1 MHLQADP
8 TKLELLARE
17 FKDKK
22 EKFKDNQKQSILERY
37 GGEEHLD
44 APPKQLLMAQ
54 TVSDLDVAT
63 SLLTSHPSVTTIF
76 RLTSEKYLKKIY
88 AFEISSFSIA
98 LIVVPSVL
106 AESKDITT
114 QETFRRCT
122 NVFTLLFLQEDYV
135 EYSRTGSVIKGAERA
150 KVKSM
155 YEEDVYINNHSVGG
169 TVF

>member
-54 TVSDLDVAT
+54 TVSDLDLVT
-63 SLLTSHPSVTTIF
+63 LTS
-76 RLTSEKYLKKIY
+76 
-88 AFEISSFSIA
+88 
-98 LIVVPSVL
+98 
-106 AESKDITT
+106 
-114 QETFRRCT
+114 
-122 NVFTLLFLQEDYV
+122 
-135 EYSRTGSVIKGAERA
+135 
-150 KVKSM
+150 
-155 YEEDVYINNHSVGG
+155 
-169 TVF
+169 

>member
-54 TVSDLDVAT
+54 TVSDLDLAT
-63 SLLTSHPSVTTIF
+63 SLLTSHLSVTTIF
-76 RLTSEKYLKKIY
+76 RLTSEKYLKK
-88 AFEISSFSIA
+88 SMLLKSP
-98 LIVVPSVL
+98 L
-106 AESKDITT
+106 
-114 QETFRRCT
+114 FR
-122 NVFTLLFLQEDYV
+122 LP
-135 EYSRTGSVIKGAERA
+135 
-150 KVKSM
+150 
-155 YEEDVYINNHSVGG
+155 
-169 TVF
+169 